1 MPLRDIDDVDRLKK
15 INAALVSRVERS
27 MDQQGNAFSLFQ
39 TAISLENRVR
49 NRTEE
54 LHATLRRL
62 EQSNIELSAA
72 KENAELANLSKTRFL
87 AAASH
92 DVLQP
97 LNAAHLSVS
106 ALAEVQTSEEGRKLV
121 RQVERSLETMEDLL
135 RTLLDISKLDAGV
148 VQPEIGDVSLE
159 TLFSSLR
166 SDFQP
171 EAEKKGLSLK
181 FRPVNVVVRSDR
193 TLLRRILQNILSNA
207 LRYTRSGGVL
217 VGTRHRGDTIRIDV
231 ADTGCGI
238 AEDQREAVF
247 EEFHRGTSTLADG
260 GLAGGL
266 GLGLAIV
273 RRMAAALG
281 HPVTFSSRV
290 GRGTIFHIDVPIG
303 MAAAEPA
310 TAIADMD
317 RPRGYGLFGTKVL
330 LVENDA
336 DVLSAMTSLLERW
349 QCLVRAATSTDD
361 ALDLL
366 GDTDWVPDI
375 IIADQHLDGGDL
387 GTATIAEV
395 RDYLGRPVPAL
406 IVTADGSELV
416 AKAARAAGIELMRK
430 PLKPA
435 QLRAL
440 LAHLLA

>member
-1 MPLRDIDDVDRLKK
+1 MPLRDINDLEKLKK
-15 INAALVSRVERS
+15 INAALVDRVERS

-49 NRTEE
+49 IRTEE
-54 LHATLRRL
+54 LHSTLRRL
-62 EQSNIELSAA
+62 EQSNIDLSAA

-106 ALAEVQTSEEGRKLV
+106 ALAEVQTSDEGSKLV

-148 VQPEIGDVSLE
+148 VEPEIVDVSLE
-159 TLFSSLR
+159 ALFSSLR
-166 SDFQP
+166 SDFLP
-171 EAEKKGLSLK
+171 EAEKKSLSLK

-238 AEDQREAVF
+238 PEDQREAVF
-247 EEFHRGTSTLADG
+247 EEFHRGTSTLGDTE
-260 GLAGGL
+260 LAGGL

-281 HPVTFSSRV
+281 HPVTFSSKV
-290 GRGTIFHIDVPIG
+290 GRGTIFHIDVPVG
-303 MAAAEPA
+303 MATAEPAMAAA
-310 TAIADMD
+310 DME
-317 RPRGYGLFGTKVL
+317 RPRGYGLFGTRVL
-330 LVENDA
+330 LVENDL

-366 GDTDWVPDI
+366 GDTAWVPDI

-395 RDYLGRPVPAL
+395 RDYLGRQVPAL

-416 AKAARAAGIELMRK
+416 AKAARSAGIELMRK